1 MIYFDYA
8 ATTPVDLRVQA
19 RISHA
24 LAESFGN
31 PSATYKLGKAS
42 KNKLTL
48 ARRRLKELLKLDEN
62 ADLYFTSGA
71 TEAINWALRSQ
82 AVRARDLGLGN
93 HIVTTAIEHSAV
105 DKVLLDLENRGFE
118 VSRIQPDS
126 NQQFTLQQFIEAS
139 KETTIGW
146 TAMAVNNEVGSQLPI
161 QDLGQYA
168 KQKGYWFHVDATQ
181 AVGYQPINPQNFPCS
196 SFNGSG
202 HKFYAPKG
210 IGFLVY
216 QAWNK
221 EMTLDPLLL
230 GGDQEYTKRSGTENL
245 PYILGMV
252 EALELMYQGYEE
264 LQGNFKE
271 LTAYFFQRLDEAS
284 INYQRNGDLNHHNN
298 RIHSIWFKGKLASQL
313 IIQMDMQDIYL
324 SAGSACSAG
333 SVKPSRILTAYYP
346 DNPARWQE
354 SVRISFGR
362 YTTKNEIDQL
372 IEAII
377 KINK

>member
-1 MIYFDYA
+1 MLYFDYA

-31 PSATYKLGKAS
+31 PSANYKLGKAS
-42 KNKLTL
+42 KNKLTT
-48 ARRRLKELLKLDEN
+48 ARRRLKALLKLDE
-62 ADLYFTSGA
+62 ASDLYFTSGA

-82 AVRARDLGLGN
+82 AYRARDLGLGH

-105 DKVLLDLENRGFE
+105 DRVLLDLENKGFE
-118 VSRIQPDS
+118 VTRLQPNS
-126 NQQFTLQQFIEAS
+126 NQQFSLEQFIEAS
-139 KETTIGW
+139 KQTTIGW
-146 TAMAVNNEVGSQLPI
+146 TVMAVNNEVGSILPI
-161 QDLGQYA
+161 KELGQYA

-181 AVGYQPINPQNFPCS
+181 AIGYQMINPQDFPCT

-221 EMTLDPLLL
+221 EMILDPLLL

-252 EALELMYQGYEE
+252 EALELMDQGYHE
-264 LQGNFKE
+264 LQESFVE
-271 LTAYFFQRLDEAS
+271 LSTYFFQQLNQTGIE
-284 INYQRNGDLNHHNN
+284 YQRNGDLVHHNN
-298 RIHSIWFKGKLASQL
+298 RIHSIWLKEKLASQV
-313 IIQMDMQDIYL
+313 IIQLDMQDIYL

-333 SVKPSRILTAYYP
+333 SIKPSRVLTAYYP
-346 DNPARWQE
+346 KNEARWRE

-372 IEAII
+372 IEAIT
-377 KINK
+377 KIYQ